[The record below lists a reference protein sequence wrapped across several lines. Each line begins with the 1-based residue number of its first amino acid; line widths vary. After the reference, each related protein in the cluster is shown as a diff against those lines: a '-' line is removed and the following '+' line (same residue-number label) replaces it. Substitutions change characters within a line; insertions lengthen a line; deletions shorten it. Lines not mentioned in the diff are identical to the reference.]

1 MNTEL
6 QSHRVFILNTK
17 EQRHNVFFGSGRY
30 KEQLKLLY
38 KVHKVFCRKVFFE
51 HRDTETLRF
60 FRVRKIQRAAKAAFT
75 EDTELSAAMQ
85 VPLGGLGG
93 LGAGGFLCRKGS
105 VSSVACDH
113 LYKHHKSLPLL
124 ISVV

>member
-1 MNTEL
+1 M
-6 QSHRVFILNTK
+6 
-17 EQRHNVFFGSGRY
+17 FFVSGRY

-93 LGAGGFLCRKGS
+93 LGAFSAAMALCPPSLATTSINTTNLFLS
-105 VSSVACDH
+105 
-113 LYKHHKSLPLL
+113 
-124 ISVV
+124 

>member
-38 KVHKVFCRKVFFE
+38 KGHKV
-51 HRDTETLRF
+51 
-60 FRVRKIQRAAKAAFT
+60 INPQ
-75 EDTELSAAMQ
+75 
-85 VPLGGLGG
+85 
-93 LGAGGFLCRKGS
+93 GF
-105 VSSVACDH
+105 VATF
-113 LYKHHKSLPLL
+113 KSLVIFVSKKTLSL
-124 ISVV
+124 CVFVLNS

>member
-1 MNTEL
+1 M
-6 QSHRVFILNTK
+6 
-17 EQRHNVFFGSGRY
+17 FFVSGRY

-93 LGAGGFLCRKGS
+93 LRARGIRGALGASSAAKLCG
-105 VSSVACDH
+105 DF
-113 LYKHHKSLPLL
+113 
-124 ISVV
+124 

>member
-1 MNTEL
+1 MDYIKP

-38 KVHKVFCRKVFFE
+38 KGHKVFCRKVFFE

-60 FRVRKIQRAAKAAFT
+60 FAGA
-75 EDTELSAAMQ
+75 EDTE
-85 VPLGGLGG
+85 
-93 LGAGGFLCRKGS
+93 
-105 VSSVACDH
+105 SS
-113 LYKHHKSLPLL
+113 
-124 ISVV
+124 